1 MQPLIMSFRNA
12 IRGMTVMIQSERNAK
27 IHIVSATLVVL
38 CGFAFSICSYEWI
51 AIVFAIGIVLA
62 SEGFNSSI
70 ERLSDVVQ
78 PNHDERI
85 RIVKDIAAGSVL
97 LSAITSAIIGL
108 IVFLPKLINVLFG

>member
-51 AIVFAIGIVLA
+51 AIVFAIGIVFA
-62 SEGFNSSI
+62 NSA
-70 ERLSDVVQ
+70 L
-78 PNHDERI
+78 
-85 RIVKDIAAGSVL
+85 
-97 LSAITSAIIGL
+97 
-108 IVFLPKLINVLFG
+108 NVPSGAFSNVP